1 MSAPER
7 RDDGQPTQAVADVEQ
22 PSDTESP
29 GAGTRAASPAAV
41 PGRGQAGS
49 HGARRVRDMVAES
62 RASHPGAVVRRV
74 VLAGETGVNADEQ
87 RIWCAG
93 RASVHLDVA
102 IAQLADLLPCVRE
115 MHEEGL
121 EEQVHQ
127 AAVYLWNIRERM
139 FEIVEEYD
147 EEPESDE

>member
-1 MSAPER
+1 MGNLRKRSPTWNSLPTPRARVPGLELR
-7 RDDGQPTQAVADVEQ
+7 RLPRFRGEDKREAMA
-22 PSDTESP
+22 
-29 GAGTRAASPAAV
+29 RAACETWWP
-41 PGRGQAGS
+41 R
-49 HGARRVRDMVAES
+49 
-62 RASHPGAVVRRV
+62 VVRRV